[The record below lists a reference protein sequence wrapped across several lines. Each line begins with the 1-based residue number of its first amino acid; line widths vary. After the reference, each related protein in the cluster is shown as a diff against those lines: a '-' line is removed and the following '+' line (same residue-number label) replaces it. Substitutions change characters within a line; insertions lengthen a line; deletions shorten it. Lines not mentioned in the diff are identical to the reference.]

1 MPTQLSLHAV
11 TKRYADRTVLD
22 AVSCALAADERTAI
36 VGENGSGKSTLLR
49 LLAGRERPD
58 EGRVTVVTTGGLG
71 YLGQDAP
78 LPGHLTVRQAIDEAL
93 AELRRI
99 EARLRELEPRLGGG
113 DERLLTEYGD
123 LSTVFEL
130 RGGYDADARV
140 ERTLHALGVAGI
152 DRSRRLGEL
161 SGGEQARLHLAAVLA
176 AGPEVLLLDE
186 PTNHLDDDSLT
197 WLEEH
202 LRGRRG
208 STVVVSHDRVFLDR
222 VADTLVEVDGDRH
235 TLVRYGDGYPGF
247 LAARAAARQRRVQA
261 HLDWQA
267 EVARL
272 REAVA
277 TTARQ
282 VAPGREMK
290 DRNKAAYDRNG
301 GRVQQSVASRV
312 RNAGQRLRRLAERP
326 VPAPPEPLRFTPPL
340 AGAGGFAPPPV
351 AGGSASPPV
360 AGGFAPPVAGG
371 RADGSGRVLLAAD
384 GVAVDGRLRRT
395 TLVLRDG
402 ERLLVS
408 GANGA
413 GKSTLLRVLA
423 GDLAP
428 ESGRVVRRGRVGYL
442 PQEVGVERAGETLL
456 AAFGRDRPGPV
467 EEHVERLVALG
478 LFDRAQFGVPVG
490 ELSTGQRRR
499 LALAR
504 LVDTPAD
511 VLLLDE
517 PTNHLS
523 PGLVEELEAAL
534 AVYPGA
540 VVAVSHDR
548 RLRGR
553 WRGERRTMTAGIL
566 DPAPVGVTVGG

>member
-22 AVSCALAADERTAI
+22 AVNCAIADGERTAI
-36 VGENGSGKSTLLR
+36 IGENGSGKSTLLR

-58 EGRVTVVTTGGLG
+58 EGRVTVVADGGVG

-78 LPGHLTVRQAIDEAL
+78 LPGYLTVRQAVDDAL

-99 EARLRELEPRLGGG
+99 EARLRELEPLLGG
-113 DERLLTEYGD
+113 DDDRHLTEYAD
-123 LSTVFEL
+123 LTTVFEL

-140 ERTLHALGVAGI
+140 ERSLHALGLAGL
-152 DRSRRLGEL
+152 DRNRRLGEL
-161 SGGEQARLHLAAVLA
+161 SGGEQARLHLASVLS
-176 AGPEVLLLDE
+176 AGTEVLLLDE
-186 PTNHLDDDSLT
+186 PTNHLDDDSLS

-222 VADTLVEVDGDRH
+222 VADTLLEVDGDRH

-247 LAARAAARQRRVQA
+247 LAEKAAARQRWAQA
-261 HLDWQA
+261 HLAWRT
-267 EVARL
+267 EVDRL
-272 REAVA
+272 RETAA

-290 DRNKAAYDRNG
+290 DRNKMAYDRNA

-312 RNAGQRLRRLAERP
+312 RNAEQRLRRLTERP
-326 VPAPPEPLRFTPPL
+326 VPPPPSPLRFTASL
-340 AGAGGFAPPPV
+340 ASGGTT
-351 AGGSASPPV
+351 G
-360 AGGFAPPVAGG
+360 
-371 RADGSGRVLLAAD
+371 VLLDAD
-384 GVAVDGRLRRT
+384 GVAVDGRLHEARL
-395 TLVLRDG
+395 TLRSG
-402 ERLLVS
+402 ERLLIS

-423 GDLAP
+423 GELVPGA
-428 ESGRVVRRGRVGYL
+428 GRVVRRGRIGHL
-442 PQEVGVERAGETLL
+442 PQDVGVERPREPLLSAFARGRAGPPEEQLDRLL
-456 AAFGRDRPGPV
+456 
-467 EEHVERLVALG
+467 ALG
-478 LFDRAQFGVPVG
+478 LFDRGQLGVAVG
-490 ELSTGQRRR
+490 DLSTGQRQR

-504 LVDTPAD
+504 LVSEPVDL
-511 VLLLDE
+511 LLLDE

-534 AVYPGA
+534 VEYPGA
-540 VVAVSHDR
+540 VVVVSHDR
-548 RLRGR
+548 RLRER
-553 WRGERRTMTAGIL
+553 WRGEHRVM
-566 DPAPVGVTVGG
+566 VGGVLCPESLNVTAPD

>member
-22 AVSCALAADERTAI
+22 AVSCALAADERTAV

-113 DERLLTEYGD
+113 DERLLTAYGD

-161 SGGEQARLHLAAVLA
+161 SGGEQSRLHLAAVLA

-247 LAARAAARQRRVQA
+247 LAARAAARQRWVQA

-312 RNAGQRLRRLAERP
+312 RNAEQRLRRLVERA
-326 VPAPPEPLRFTPPL
+326 VPAPPEPLRFTPPV
-340 AGAGGFAPPPV
+340 AGAGGFA
-351 AGGSASPPV
+351 PPV

-384 GVAVDGRLRRT
+384 GVAVDGRLCPT
-395 TLVLRDG
+395 TLLLRDG

-423 GDLAP
+423 GDLVP
-428 ESGRVVRRGRVGYL
+428 DSGRVLRRGRVGYL
-442 PQEVGVERAGETLL
+442 PQEVDVERAGEALVT
-456 AAFGRDRPGPV
+456 AFGRDRPGPV
-467 EEHVERLVALG
+467 EEHVERLVSLG

-534 AVYPGA
+534 AAYPGA
-540 VVAVSHDR
+540 VVVVSHDR

-553 WRGERRTMTAGIL
+553 WRGEQRTMTAGSL
-566 DPAPVGVTVGG
+566 DPEPVSAPVG